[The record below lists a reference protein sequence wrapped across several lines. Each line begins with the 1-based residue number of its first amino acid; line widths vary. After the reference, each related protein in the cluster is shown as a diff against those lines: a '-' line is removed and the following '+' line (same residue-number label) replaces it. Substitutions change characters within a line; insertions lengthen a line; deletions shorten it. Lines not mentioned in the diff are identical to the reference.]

1 VANLKQQK
9 KRNRRTIKQRD
20 TNVHYRSQIRTLFKR
35 VEDAVDAGDADE
47 AGSRG
52 MELTKLIDK
61 AEAKHVLQR
70 NNAARK
76 KARVARLI
84 TSE

>member
-1 VANLKQQK
+1 MANLKQQK

-35 VEDAVDAGDADE
+35 VEDALDAGDAE
-47 AGSRG
+47 AAGARG
-52 MELTKLIDK
+52 AELTQLIDK
-61 AEAKHVLQR
+61 AEAKHVLHR

-76 KARVARLI
+76 KSRVARLL
-84 TSE
+84 TAE